1 MFLACGSAS
10 LLSVHASVTCV
21 RNASSSRLREGRTN
35 NICAFDIRAYWLN
48 LSRGPRQSSRRGR
61 SSFVVRAP
69 TTRGGHKSGLPS
81 SMDSRQSIRLPTRDV
96 VRVLALIFAFY
107 VTVRLLWIAHP
118 VVFLFF
124 LGVLFGLPLAQGADA
139 LKKRGIP
146 RGIGVAVILTL
157 FLGLLTAGGVGMAPI
172 LRAQSKELQER
183 LPEAMDKI
191 DAWLGH
197 RANGVLGILFN
208 EESSDTLRTV
218 ASRPAPN
225 DSSLAPIVV
234 TDSSVVD
241 TIRTPSGA
249 IVRRTQTRADT
260 VAAGGNLRRE
270 ITKQMSGAQHSF
282 LRVLTSTFTVSGAF
296 MLVLFIAA
304 YIGVDPALYH
314 GGLLELFPARQRP
327 RTAVALANLAT
338 TLRRWLVTQLIA
350 MVVIGA
356 VTTVF
361 LFAVHVKA
369 ALPLGILAGVLKF
382 IPIVG
387 SIFAAIPA
395 IAMAFVDSPHKA
407 LVIAI
412 GYFVIQFV
420 ENHLLV
426 PILMKHGVNIPPAL
440 TLGIQALMAL
450 LFGFLGLLVAV
461 PLLAAILTI
470 VRALNPQDMRDISA
484 EADKAVAAS
493 GGRG

>member
-1 MFLACGSAS
+1 
-10 LLSVHASVTCV
+10 
-21 RNASSSRLREGRTN
+21 
-35 NICAFDIRAYWLN
+35 
-48 LSRGPRQSSRRGR
+48 
-61 SSFVVRAP
+61 
-69 TTRGGHKSGLPS
+69 
-81 SMDSRQSIRLPTRDV
+81 MDSRQPIRLPTRDV
-96 VRVLALIFAFY
+96 VRVLGLIFAFY
-107 VTVRLLWIAHP
+107 VTVRLVWIAHP

-124 LGVLFGLPLAQGADA
+124 LGVLFGLPLAQGAD
-139 LKKRGIP
+139 LLQKRSIP
-146 RGIGVAVILTL
+146 RGLGVALILAL

-172 LRAQSKELQER
+172 LRAQSRELQER
-183 LPEAMDKI
+183 LPEALDKI

-208 EESSDTLRTV
+208 EESSDTLRT
-218 ASRPAPN
+218 AGSQRLAAT

-234 TDSSVVD
+234 TDSTDVD
-241 TIRTPSGA
+241 TIATPSGA
-249 IVRRTQTRADT
+249 VARKTQTRADT

-304 YIGVDPALYH
+304 YIAVDPALYH
-314 GGLLELFPARQRP
+314 GGLLELFPVRQRD
-327 RTAVALANLAT
+327 RAALTLANLAT

-395 IAMAFVDSPHKA
+395 IAMAFIDSPHKA

-470 VRALNPQDMRDISA
+470 VRALNPQDMREISA

>member
-1 MFLACGSAS
+1 
-10 LLSVHASVTCV
+10 
-21 RNASSSRLREGRTN
+21 
-35 NICAFDIRAYWLN
+35 
-48 LSRGPRQSSRRGR
+48 
-61 SSFVVRAP
+61 
-69 TTRGGHKSGLPS
+69 
-81 SMDSRQSIRLPTRDV
+81 MDSRQSIRLPTRDV
-96 VRVLALIFAFY
+96 VRVLALIFGFY
-107 VTVRLLWIAHP
+107 VLVRLLWIAHP

-124 LGVLFGLPLAQGADA
+124 LGVLFGLPLAQGTDW
-139 LKKRGIP
+139 LEKRKIP
-146 RGIGVAVILTL
+146 RALGTAVILTV
-157 FLGLLTAGGVGMAPI
+157 FLGLLTAGAVGMAPI

-208 EESSDTLRTV
+208 EESSSDTLRTA
-218 ASRPAPN
+218 ASQR
-225 DSSLAPIVV
+225 
-234 TDSSVVD
+234 
-241 TIRTPSGA
+241 GA
-249 IVRRTQTRADT
+249 IQADSTEQDEVVLDSALTEPQTVPAGAVAHKPTTRADT

-270 ITKQMSGAQHSF
+270 ITKQFRGAQNSF
-282 LRVLTSTFTVSGAF
+282 LRMLTSTFAVTGAF
-296 MLVLFIAA
+296 LLVLFIAA

-314 GGLLELFPARQRP
+314 GGMLELFPPRQRA
-327 RTAVALANLAT
+327 RVALTLASLAT

-350 MVVIGA
+350 MLVIGA

-361 LFAVHVKA
+361 LFVIHVKA
-369 ALPLGILAGVLKF
+369 ALPLGILAGILKF

-395 IAMAFVDSPHKA
+395 IAMAFIDSPHKA
-407 LVIAI
+407 LVVGV
-412 GYFVIQFV
+412 GYLVIQFM

-426 PILMKHGVNIPPAL
+426 PVLMKRGVNIPPAL

-470 VRALNPQDMRDISA
+470 ARAINPIEMREISA

-493 GGRG
+493 GGRA

>member
-1 MFLACGSAS
+1 
-10 LLSVHASVTCV
+10 
-21 RNASSSRLREGRTN
+21 
-35 NICAFDIRAYWLN
+35 
-48 LSRGPRQSSRRGR
+48 
-61 SSFVVRAP
+61 
-69 TTRGGHKSGLPS
+69 
-81 SMDSRQSIRLPTRDV
+81 MDSRQSIRLPTRDV
-96 VRVLALIFAFY
+96 VRVLALIFGFY

-124 LGVLFGLPLAQGADA
+124 LGVLFGLPLAQGADL

-208 EESSDTLRTV
+208 EESSDTLRT
-218 ASRPAPN
+218 AGSQRPAST
-225 DSSLAPIVV
+225 DSSLAPVVV
-234 TDSSVVD
+234 TDSSAVD
-241 TIRTPSGA
+241 TITTPSGA
-249 IVRRTQTRADT
+249 FVRRTQTRADT

-314 GGLLELFPARQRP
+314 GGLLELFPARQRA

-395 IAMAFVDSPHKA
+395 IAMAFIDSPHKA

-470 VRALNPQDMRDISA
+470 VRALNAQDMRDISA

>member
-1 MFLACGSAS
+1 
-10 LLSVHASVTCV
+10 
-21 RNASSSRLREGRTN
+21 
-35 NICAFDIRAYWLN
+35 
-48 LSRGPRQSSRRGR
+48 
-61 SSFVVRAP
+61 
-69 TTRGGHKSGLPS
+69 
-81 SMDSRQSIRLPTRDV
+81 MDSRQSIRLPTRDV

-124 LGVLFGLPLAQGADA
+124 LGVLFGLPLAQGADL

-183 LPEAMDKI
+183 LPEATDKI

-208 EESSDTLRTV
+208 EESSDTVRTV
-218 ASRPAPN
+218 GSQRLAPS

-241 TIRTPSGA
+241 TTITTPSGA
-249 IVRRTQTRADT
+249 VVRRSQTRADT

-314 GGLLELFPARQRP
+314 GGLLELFPARQRA

-395 IAMAFVDSPHKA
+395 IAMAFIDSPHKA

-470 VRALNPQDMRDISA
+470 VRALNAQDMRDISA

>member
-1 MFLACGSAS
+1 M
-10 LLSVHASVTCV
+10 
-21 RNASSSRLREGRTN
+21 E
-35 NICAFDIRAYWLN
+35 
-48 LSRGPRQSSRRGR
+48 
-61 SSFVVRAP
+61 
-69 TTRGGHKSGLPS
+69 
-81 SMDSRQSIRLPTRDV
+81 SRQSIRLPTRDV
-96 VRVLALIFAFY
+96 VRVLALIFGFY
-107 VTVRLLWIAHP
+107 VVARLVWIAHP

-124 LGVLFGLPLAQGADA
+124 LGVLFGLPLAQGTDWLEKRKVPRA
-139 LKKRGIP
+139 LGAAI
-146 RGIGVAVILTL
+146 ILTV
-157 FLGLLTAGGVGMAPI
+157 FLGLLTAGAVGMAPI
-172 LRAQSKELQER
+172 LRAQSKELQDR

-208 EESSDTLRTV
+208 AESSSDTLRTAAAQRAAV
-218 ASRPAPN
+218 QA
-225 DSSLAPIVV
+225 DSTEQGEVV
-234 TDSSVVD
+234 TDSALTEPQTV
-241 TIRTPSGA
+241 PAGA
-249 IVRRTQTRADT
+249 VAHKPTTRADT

-270 ITKQMSGAQHSF
+270 IAKQFRGAQNSF
-282 LRVLTSTFTVSGAF
+282 LRMLTSTFAVTGAF
-296 MLVLFIAA
+296 LLVLFIAA

-314 GGLLELFPARQRP
+314 GGMLELFPPRQRP
-327 RTAVALANLAT
+327 RVALTLASLAT

-350 MVVIGA
+350 MLVIGA

-361 LFAVHVKA
+361 LFVIHVKA
-369 ALPLGILAGVLKF
+369 ALPLGILAGILKF

-395 IAMAFVDSPHKA
+395 IAMAFIDSPHKA
-407 LVIAI
+407 LVVGI
-412 GYFVIQFV
+412 GYLLIQFI

-426 PILMKHGVNIPPAL
+426 PILMKRGVNIPPAL

-470 VRALNPQDMRDISA
+470 VRAINPIEMREISA

-493 GGRG
+493 GGRTSR